1 MYKNAHIEGFD
12 FMEKGKNSM
21 KKMKGGIGDKFK
33 DFKPEI
39 PNGFF
44 SDAAKGG
51 ASNVGSS
58 FLGPTHNYAK
68 EIRSP
73 QELDMAPD
81 GTMDAM
87 AKNVS
92 GIIAYT
98 DVLVS
103 GDSKAQHNSEF
114 NKPCDPGS
122 GDNCSP
128 LGNSFYLETPGQCK
142 DSQGKLHKRYMYI
155 NNKPTGS
162 IPFISDMTGKNTPGL
177 RGLIPG
183 AIENLGHI
191 NPVGMFSAFLQG
203 TNPKCSKLELKVT
216 NGQAGKYVADA
227 DIATLDPCLWDSEG
241 NPRKPGS
248 TDNSGKNNWAP
259 EGKQVKTAGCST
271 KAGFMTM
278 NKQMLNSKK
287 QPLYQY
293 ELTTKDP
300 IARVYNAVFGGL
312 LIYLMYKGMVKS
324 GQLS

>member
-1 MYKNAHIEGFD
+1 MYKNACIEGFD
-12 FMEKGKNSM
+12 FMDNAKDSMNEMKGKI
-21 KKMKGGIGDKFK
+21 KKKVNPEK
-33 DFKPEI
+33 D
-39 PNGFF
+39 NGFF
-44 SDAAKGG
+44 SKVAEGG
-51 ASNVGSS
+51 SNVGAS

-68 EIRSP
+68 EILAP
-73 QELDMAPD
+73 QEMGMRPK
-81 GTMDAM
+81 GSMDAF

-103 GDSKAQHNSEF
+103 GDSKAQQNSESGR
-114 NKPCDPGS
+114 PCDPKTGK
-122 GDNCSP
+122 NCSP
-128 LGNSFYLETPGQCK
+128 LGNSFFLETGGKCK
-142 DSQGKLHKRYMYI
+142 DSKGKLHKRWMYI

-191 NPVGMFSAFLQG
+191 NPLAMFSGFLQG
-203 TNPKCSKLELKVT
+203 TNPKCSLLKLKT
-216 NGQAGKYVADA
+216 TTGQKPKYVANA
-227 DIATLDPCLWDSEG
+227 DIADLDPCLWDSKG
-241 NPRKPGS
+241 NPRKKGS
-248 TDNSGKNNWAP
+248 RDNSGYNKIGN
-259 EGKQVKTAGCST
+259 KRKTAGCST
-271 KAGFMTM
+271 KAGFMNM

-300 IARVYNAVFGGL
+300 IAKVYNAVFGGL

>member
-1 MYKNAHIEGFD
+1 MYKNAGIEGFD
-12 FMEKGKNSM
+12 FMDNAKDSMNEMKGKA
-21 KKMKGGIGDKFK
+21 KEKV
-33 DFKPEI
+33 KPEKEK
-39 PNGFF
+39 GFF
-44 SDAAKGG
+44 SDVAKG

-68 EIRSP
+68 EILSP
-73 QELDMAPD
+73 QEMRMRPQ
-81 GTMDAM
+81 GSMDAL
-87 AKNVS
+87 AANVS

-114 NKPCDPGS
+114 SRPCDPKS
-122 GDNCSP
+122 GKNCSP
-128 LGNSFYLETPGQCK
+128 LGNSFFLETGGECK
-142 DSQGKLHKRYMYI
+142 DSKGKLRKRWMYI

-191 NPVGMFSAFLQG
+191 NPLAMFSGFLQG
-203 TNPKCSKLELKVT
+203 TNPKCSLLKLKT
-216 NGQAGKYVADA
+216 TTGQSPKYVANA
-227 DIATLDPCLWDSEG
+227 DIADLDPCLWDSKG
-241 NPRKPGS
+241 RPRQPGS
-248 TDNSGKNNWAP
+248 RDNSGYNRIGNTRKS
-259 EGKQVKTAGCST
+259 AGCST
-271 KAGFMTM
+271 KAGFMNM

-287 QPLYQY
+287 QPLYKY

-300 IARVYNAVFGGL
+300 IAKVYNALFGGM